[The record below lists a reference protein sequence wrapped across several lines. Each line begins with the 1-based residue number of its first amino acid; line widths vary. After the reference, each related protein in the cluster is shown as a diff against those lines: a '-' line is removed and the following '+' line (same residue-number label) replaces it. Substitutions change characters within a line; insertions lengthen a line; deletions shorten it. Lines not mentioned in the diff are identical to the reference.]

1 MMAVTDNAVLVIS
14 LGDNEVAVYG
24 DNLLLLSAGNIAL
37 FLYANKRNKT
47 SWFRQLHYFLSWLN
61 AWYDVV
67 LLLWLVIK
75 LNL

>member
-47 SWFRQLHYFLSWLN
+47 S
-61 AWYDVV
+61 
-67 LLLWLVIK
+67 
-75 LNL
+75 